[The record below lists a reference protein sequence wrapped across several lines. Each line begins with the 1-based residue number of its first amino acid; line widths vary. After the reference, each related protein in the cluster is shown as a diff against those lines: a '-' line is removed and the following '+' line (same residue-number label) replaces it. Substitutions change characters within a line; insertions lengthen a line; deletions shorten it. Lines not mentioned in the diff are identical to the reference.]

1 MERLPDLEAWGVF
14 AKVASAGSFAKAAD
28 ELSLSHAT
36 VSKAISR
43 LEARLGERLFHRSS
57 RRLSLTETGRVLA
70 MRAARILAEGED
82 AEAEA
87 QARSVSPRGKV
98 RLAAPMSFGL
108 DQIAPILPAF
118 LAAYPEVSI
127 DLQLDDRVVDMIGAG
142 IDVAIRIAALP
153 DSSLIVRKLCPVERF
168 VVGAPAYF
176 EKYGRP
182 SRPSELKDHACLG
195 YTYLAT
201 GNVWHFANEA
211 GEEES
216 VAVKGPLSANSAD
229 AVEATLLAGL
239 GLAQQPDFAVWKALE
254 SGKLERVLR
263 DWSAPALNVNIL
275 TPAGGPRALR
285 VTVLIEFLVR
295 HFAADAAPWAKF
307 HKDCS

>member
-1 MERLPDLEAWGVF
+1 MDRLPDLEAWGVF

-28 ELSLSHAT
+28 ELALSHAT
-36 VSKAISR
+36 VSKAITR
-43 LEARLGERLFHRSS
+43 LEARLGERLFHRTS

-70 MRAARILAEGED
+70 MRAARILSEGED

-87 QARSVSPRGKV
+87 QAHSVSPRGKV

-108 DQIAPILPAF
+108 DQIAPILPSF
-118 LAAYPEVSI
+118 LTAYPDVSV

-142 IDVAIRIAALP
+142 IDVAVRIAALP
-153 DSSLIVRKLCPVERF
+153 DSSLIVRRLCPVERF

-176 EKYGRP
+176 EKHGRP
-182 SRPSELKDHACLG
+182 ARPSELKDHACLG

-201 GNVWHFANEA
+201 GNVWHFANDAE
-211 GEEES
+211 EEES
-216 VAVKGPLSANSAD
+216 VAVTGPLSANSGN

-239 GLAQQPDFAVWKALE
+239 GVALQPDFVVWQALK
-254 SGKLERVLR
+254 SGKLERVLQ
-263 DWSAPALNVNIL
+263 DWSAPSLNANIL

-285 VTVLIEFLVR
+285 VTVLIDFLVR
-295 HFAADAAPWAKF
+295 HFSADAAPWAKF
-307 HKDCS
+307 H

>member
-1 MERLPDLEAWGVF
+1 MDRLPDLEAWGVF

-28 ELSLSHAT
+28 ELALSHAT

-70 MRAARILAEGED
+70 TRAARILAEGED

-87 QARSVSPRGKV
+87 QAHSVSPRGKV

-108 DQIAPILPAF
+108 DQIAPILPSF
-118 LAAYPEVSI
+118 LTAYPEVSI

-142 IDVAIRIAALP
+142 IDVAIRIASLP
-153 DSSLIVRKLCPVERF
+153 DSSLIVRRLCPVERF

-176 EKYGRP
+176 EKHGRP
-182 SRPSELKDHACLG
+182 SRPSDLKNHACLG
-195 YTYLAT
+195 YTYLAS
-201 GNVWHFANEA
+201 GNVWRFADAA

-216 VAVKGPLSANSAD
+216 VAVTGPLSANGAD

-239 GLAQQPDFAVWKALE
+239 GVALQPDFVVWKALE

-263 DWSAPALNVNIL
+263 DWSAPPLNVNVL

-285 VTVLIEFLVR
+285 VTVLIDFLVR
-295 HFAADAAPWAKF
+295 HFSADSAPWAKLYR
-307 HKDCS
+307 K

>member
-1 MERLPDLEAWGVF
+1 MARLPDLEAWGVF
-14 AKVASAGSFAKAAD
+14 AKVASTGSFAKAAD

-70 MRAARILAEGED
+70 TRAAHILSEGED

-87 QARSVSPRGKV
+87 QACSVSPRGKV

-127 DLQLDDRVVDMIGAG
+127 DLQLDDRVVDMIGAS

-153 DSSLIVRKLCPVERF
+153 DSSLIVRRLCPVERF

-176 EKYGRP
+176 EKHGRP
-182 SRPSELKDHACLG
+182 ARPSDLKNHACLG

-201 GNVWHFANEA
+201 GNIWQFTNES

-216 VAVKGPLSANSAD
+216 VAVTGPLSANSGD

-239 GLAQQPDFAVWKALE
+239 GVALQPDFVVWQALE
-254 SGKLERVLR
+254 CGKLERVLH
-263 DWSAPALNVNIL
+263 DWSAPPLNVNIL
-275 TPAGGPRALR
+275 TPAGGPRALK
-285 VTVLIEFLVR
+285 VTVLIDFLVQ

>member
-28 ELSLSHAT
+28 ELALSHAT

-43 LEARLGERLFHRSS
+43 LEARLGERLFNRTS
-57 RRLSLTETGRVLA
+57 RRLSLTETGRVLVS
-70 MRAARILAEGED
+70 RAARILSEGED

-87 QARSVSPRGKV
+87 QARSVSPRGRV

-108 DQIAPILPAF
+108 DQIAPILPSF
-118 LAAYPEVSI
+118 LTAYPEVSI
-127 DLQLDDRVVDMIGAG
+127 DLQFDDRVVDMIGAG

-153 DSSLIVRKLCPVERF
+153 DSSLIVRRLCPVERF

-176 EKYGRP
+176 EKHGRP
-182 SRPSELKDHACLG
+182 SRPGDLKDHACFG
-195 YTYLAT
+195 YTYLAS

-216 VAVKGPLSANSAD
+216 VAVTGPLSTNSAD
-229 AVEATLLAGL
+229 AVEAALLTGL
-239 GLAQQPDFAVWKALE
+239 GVALQPDFVVWNALE

-263 DWSAPALNVNIL
+263 DWSAPPLNVNIL

-295 HFAADAAPWAKF
+295 HFAADAAPWAKL